1 MSFELLAACAKRARS
16 LPGMCKGPEVDVMVG
31 QEEENGD
38 LQLKRS
44 AMTRLRDSTQGRD
57 SRKHSML
64 IGWRRGYAS

>member
-1 MSFELLAACAKRARS
+1 
-16 LPGMCKGPEVDVMVG
+16 MCKGPEVDVMVG

-57 SRKHSML
+57 SRKHSVL